1 MVLEPSSTT
10 VHPLNAT
17 PILSPPPST
26 SAISTAGQ
34 LSPTAVEVSDTEN
47 HSPQKNR
54 RASKA
59 KMSEAAVPDAAA
71 SSEDPPAANPAG
83 SDGEGDDDEN
93 KGSGK
98 GSGKSRRELP
108 AGAVATLKAWL
119 LSPEHFTH
127 PYPTPQDQIILM
139 QKTGIDK
146 KQLKNWFTNARR
158 RIWKPMLKKQ
168 LEQGKL
174 ATTPGGGGVAVPG
187 VVPGLMAAP
196 PAAPPSGT
204 PITAPPAP
212 PSGEAIAAT
221 PSDNMQAMHVHY
233 QQAVQQHQP
242 PSAQPHTPPSQPQQQ
257 YDAYGNPTYTQPQQ
271 PQQTQSA
278 SQPQQYSSSSYY
290 QQPYGQQSNP
300 PGAAAPAPIA
310 TSNSIGSLPPMT
322 SSVVSSAAAGQMNKT
337 DSHAVLMEL
346 FARDQDLV
354 RQATEGARQKAT
366 MVPNPNTQGSADQ
379 VQQSSGV
386 PMQQMGSQHP
396 MKMMGSGARLGSVPA
411 LNSWPHFS
419 SVSSL
424 NNLGTMT
431 GVKSITNMSAVDLA
445 SQGDMNKKGNL
456 AQVKS
461 IEKMGRADSF
471 AFLEVFFDNNNG
483 GQSSAARNV
492 KREEDNDVGLSLDGD
507 DSPSTNTLKP
517 NEVSTSNTQSTAATG
532 APSPAPLTADGK
544 DKEGTNNNR
553 NLKRAYDDALAARG
567 LISVSRS
574 SEKLTDLALPAKMQR
589 TLSQEYIRQHNIQP
603 NVNNPGQ
610 QQYGSYNYNQN
621 PQQNSSAP
629 PPAGSA
635 SFPQQ
640 SGESQQYPGQ
650 HPQQKANSSGPSA
663 APLSDPSMS
672 NASVEVPATTKC
684 ALCHCINVDTQLRP
698 CGHMFHGRCLKPSL
712 QSAMGP
718 PKCPIDHIPMQSAV
732 LAVPTDE
739 KAPNAP
745 QSSAPQQQK
754 SWGSSGSLPSHQTS
768 SAISAQNSATT

>member
-1 MVLEPSSTT
+1 MVQEPSSTT
-10 VHPLNAT
+10 VHISDTPLT
-17 PILSPPPST
+17 SPPPIKAP
-26 SAISTAGQ
+26 SAISTAG
-34 LSPTAVEVSDTEN
+34 PGYPPPVEVSDTEN
-47 HSPQKNR
+47 HSPPKSR
-54 RASKA
+54 LPSKGR
-59 KMSEAAVPDAAA
+59 MSEAAVSDAAA
-71 SSEDPPAANPAG
+71 STEDPPTNAAG
-83 SDGEGDDDEN
+83 SDGEGDDDDN

-98 GSGKSRRELP
+98 GGSGKSRRELP

-127 PYPTPQDQIILM
+127 PYPTPQDQITLM
-139 QKTGIDK
+139 KKTGIDK

-174 ATTPGGGGVAVPG
+174 AATPGGGGVAVPG

-196 PAAPPSGT
+196 PPGGT
-204 PITAPPAP
+204 PITASPAP
-212 PSGEAIAAT
+212 PSGEAIAAS

-233 QQAVQQHQP
+233 QQAVQQQHQP
-242 PSAQPHTPPSQPQQQ
+242 PPPQHSQAQPSQPQQS

-271 PQQTQSA
+271 PQQTQA
-278 SQPQQYSSSSYY
+278 PQHGQQQYSSTSYY
-290 QQPYGQQSNP
+290 QQPYGQQGSN
-300 PGAAAPAPIA
+300 IA
-310 TSNSIGSLPPMT
+310 TSNSIGSLPPMG
-322 SSVVSSAAAGQMNKT
+322 AAAVTATVGQMNKT

-354 RQATEGARQKAT
+354 RQATEGARQKAALAGT
-366 MVPNPNTQGSADQ
+366 ANPSLPGGGTDQ
-379 VQQSSGV
+379 NPSSVGGVQ
-386 PMQQMGSQHP
+386 MQQMGSQHP
-396 MKMMGSGARLGSVPA
+396 MKIVGSSSRLGSVPA

-471 AFLEVFFDNNNG
+471 AFLEVFFDNNG
-483 GQSSAARNV
+483 GSGMGQSSALRNT
-492 KREEDNDVGLSLDGD
+492 KREEDSDVGLSLDAD
-507 DSPSTNTLKP
+507 DSPSNTLKP
-517 NEVSTSNTQSTAATG
+517 NDVSSNASAGG
-532 APSPAPLTADGK
+532 APSPAPLTSDTK

-603 NVNNPGQ
+603 NSISNSSQ
-610 QQYGSYNYNQN
+610 QQYGNYNFSQN
-621 PQQNSSAP
+621 LQQNASCQSQPGSSP
-629 PPAGSA
+629 Y
-635 SFPQQ
+635 PQH
-640 SGESQQYPGQ
+640 SESQQYPGQ
-650 HPQQKANSSGPSA
+650 HPQQKSTVPEFHSA
-663 APLSDPSMS
+663 STPLSDPSMS

-745 QSSAPQQQK
+745 QSSAPQTQK
-754 SWGSSGSLPSHQTS
+754 SWGSSGSLPSHQNS
-768 SAISAQNSATT
+768 STISAQNSAT